1 VHFRVSHLNS
11 LGSKNWNP
19 KRNRKRDALNKEQS
33 LEKKRTMPLNAKK
46 GAGNAPVVVPF
57 SYGWLVLVTFSYL

>member
-1 VHFRVSHLNS
+1 MNQHIVSAKEYCQVHFRVSHLNS

-33 LEKKRTMPLNAKK
+33 LEKRAMPLNAKK
-46 GAGNAPVVVPF
+46 G
-57 SYGWLVLVTFSYL
+57 